1 MICHKGS
8 KTLRCTKKFPDFAII
23 YPKSNIR
30 NSKSML
36 DTLIHFD
43 QQLFFAINHGLS
55 NPFFDWLMPLLRNKY
70 FWSPLYLFL
79 IIYFIRKYG
88 RTGLLIIVFMGLT
101 FAITDAVN
109 SRFIK
114 AAAERLRPCNDPDI
128 KSQVISLVDCGTG
141 YSFPSS
147 HAANHFG
154 LAMFLILVF
163 YHKWKGIL
171 PVGLIWAAS
180 ISFAQVYVGVHYPLD
195 VIAGTILG
203 CITGYLTGTIFL
215 VI

>member
-1 MICHKGS
+1 
-8 KTLRCTKKFPDFAII
+8 
-23 YPKSNIR
+23 
-30 NSKSML
+30 ML
-36 DTLIHFD
+36 DQLLHFD
-43 QQLFFAINHGLS
+43 HQLFFAINHGLS

-79 IIYFIRKYG
+79 IIYFIRNYG
-88 RTGLLIIVFMGLT
+88 RTGLMLIGFMLLT
-101 FAITDAVN
+101 FALTDTVS
-109 SRFIK
+109 SRLVKFI
-114 AAAERLRPCNDPDI
+114 AERPRPCNDLVL
-128 KSQVISLVDCGTG
+128 KTQVISLVDCGTG

-163 YHKWKGIL
+163 YRKWEWIL

-180 ISFAQVYVGVHYPLD
+180 ISFAQVYVGVHYPSD

-203 CITGYLTGTIFL
+203 CLTGYLTGTIFL
-215 VI
+215 KIQRKNGWKPGK